1 MNMKTILSLGA
12 VGLIVAF
19 SVASFL
25 VGCEDTGTVALT
37 VTPSYADIS
46 TSSSNGM
53 QTFTVTA
60 GLRDLS
66 LPLEW
71 EVSNPGLGSIAG
83 AGGNSASY
91 VRTSDAHG
99 DNSII
104 VRDQYGA
111 EGVATVRQ

>member
-1 MNMKTILSLGA
+1 MKYSAFVIFTGVLA
-12 VGLIVAF
+12 AGLCLAF
-19 SVASFL
+19 T
-25 VGCEDTGTVALT
+25 GCEEEGTVALT
-37 VTPSYADIS
+37 VEPSFVDISS
-46 TSSSNGM
+46 TSSNIM

-71 EVSNPGLGSIAG
+71 SVSNSGLGDMASQ
-83 AGGNSASY
+83 GGNSASY
-91 VRTSDAHG
+91 VRTTGAHG
-99 DNSII
+99 DNSIT

>member
-1 MNMKTILSLGA
+1 MKTIFLSMSA

-19 SVASFL
+19 SVVSFL
-25 VGCEDTGTVALT
+25 VGCEKTGTVALT
-37 VTPSYADIS
+37 VTPAYVDIS
-46 TSSSNGM
+46 TSSSNRM
-53 QTFTVTA
+53 QTFTVTG

-66 LPLEW
+66 LPLVW
-71 EVSNPGLGSIAG
+71 EVSNDRLGSIAG

-91 VRTSDAHG
+91 VRTPAVHG

-111 EGVATVRQ
+111 EGVATVTQ